1 MKKNITLAHI
11 SELEVNS
18 SKVILHDGTAIALF
32 RLKDGFYALE
42 IRCPH
47 RGGSLGEGAID
58 GCVVT
63 CPWHQWKF
71 DIKSGGSTEN
81 INCSVKT
88 LSVFIEQDLIKLYHD
103 ST

>member
-18 SKVILHDGTAIALF
+18 SKVILHEGNAIALF
-32 RLKDGFYALE
+32 RLEDGFFAIE
-42 IRCPH
+42 NRCPH
-47 RGGSLGEGAID
+47 RGGSLGEGKI
-58 GCVVT
+58 VKNEVT

-71 DIKSGGSTEN
+71 DIKTGISTEN

-88 LSVFIEQDLIKLYHD
+88 LSVFIEQELIKLSHD
-103 ST
+103 

>member
-18 SKVILHDGTAIALF
+18 SKVILHDGNAIALF
-32 RLKDGFYALE
+32 RLEDGYYAIE
-42 IRCPH
+42 NRCPH
-47 RGGSLGEGAID
+47 RGGSLGEGKIN
-58 GCVVT
+58 GNEVS

-71 DIKSGGSTEN
+71 DIKTGISTEN

-88 LSVFIEQDLIKLYHD
+88 LSVFIEQNLIKLSHD
-103 ST
+103 SI